1 MMYGIEN
8 KDKDMGFGYDI
19 FPDRK
24 NPSICIR
31 EGSSIYSL
39 GHFDSEEKAQYF
51 VHKVIE
57 ILSRQGYDLFGNRR
71 AE

>member
-1 MMYGIEN
+1 MYGIEN

-24 NPSICIR
+24 KPSICIR

-51 VHKVIE
+51 VNKVIE
-57 ILSRQGYDLFGNRR
+57 VLSMNNDLFGNRR